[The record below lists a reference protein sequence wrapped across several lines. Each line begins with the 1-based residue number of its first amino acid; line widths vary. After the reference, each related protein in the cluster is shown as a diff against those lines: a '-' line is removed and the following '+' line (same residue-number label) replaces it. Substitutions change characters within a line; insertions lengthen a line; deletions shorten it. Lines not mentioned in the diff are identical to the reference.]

1 MTYFLS
7 DLHFGHDKKFI
18 YEARGYN
25 SIQEHD
31 ERLIDKINSI
41 VKNSDDFWILG
52 DCFLNDSKTGIANLK
67 RLNGRKHLI
76 IGNHDSDTKIKM
88 FKKENIFEDIRY
100 GYRLKVTKNKIFIL
114 SHYPTFC
121 GNHTN
126 DYVWNIS
133 GHTHNTSFFE
143 FGDKKIFNVSVDAL
157 DGFPIEKSE
166 ILTMIERSK
175 YE

>member
-7 DLHFGHDKKFI
+7 DLHFGHDKNFI
-18 YEARGYN
+18 YEARGYK

-31 ERLIDKINSI
+31 ECLIDKINST

-52 DCFLNDSKTGIANLK
+52 DCFLNNSKTGIENLK

-100 GYRLKVTKNKIFIL
+100 GYRLKANKNKIFIL

-121 GNHTN
+121 GNYTN

-133 GHTHNTSFFE
+133 GHTHNNHLFE
-143 FGDKKIFNVSVDAL
+143 FGDNKIFNVSVDAL

-166 ILTMIERSK
+166 ILAMIERSK